1 MACNKHRDFNFN
13 AKAMAIHVT
22 AYSLFLV
29 SLVYF
34 YMTTLSKLGSGVDV
48 TEKFFGININIRTLF
63 ASLSQMCLC
72 LAFWEIHKLSGGN

>member
-1 MACNKHRDFNFN
+1 MACNKHRHFNFN
-13 AKAMAIHVT
+13 PKAMAIHVT

-29 SLVYF
+29 SLVYL
-34 YMTTLSKLGSGVDV
+34 YMTTLSKLKSDDV
-48 TEKFFGININIRTLF
+48 SEKKFGININIKTLF